1 MADHPRPALGGSFAW
16 KLAGGAARL
25 VAYVLVFLVATRLM
39 SREQYGEAQ
48 QILAL
53 TALLAAIADFGI
65 SGAIRRFLGEL
76 EELRPAQTRRYLVR
90 TFAQALG
97 VSVLFA
103 AAVFVLRDPVASWF
117 ESPLLVSLA
126 FLAAPLIVLIVL
138 SMQVTAA
145 LDGLERFQV
154 QAVIGVLYSLVLGGT
169 TVVALSIAPGAR
181 ELVLAYVVAN
191 ALAVVLAGGA
201 VVWLTRGRGRP
212 VSEPLPSSLKY
223 GAWVFLATIN
233 GLAVHRINVLV
244 VGGFHDSSE
253 VALYAV
259 ADRFFQ
265 IPLMGLFLLV
275 GVIAPRAARLVA
287 ASDRGGLQKLFE
299 VCNGVIAGVFG
310 LAVAAMF
317 VAVPLMVVLLFP
329 KYPDAGPLIRALL
342 PLAVIRSFGGLA
354 GGGFLI
360 ATGHARAVAVI
371 SLTATA
377 LTLIGDVLLVPGH
390 GSWGAVWVTVAV
402 QTFASIA
409 LVAMAVRRM
418 DLRFRLS
425 FRGAREVLM
434 GD

>member
-1 MADHPRPALGGSFAW
+1 MADARRRGLGGSFAW

-53 TALLAAIADFGI
+53 TALLAAFADFGI

-103 AAVFVLRDPVASWF
+103 AAVFVLRGSFADWF
-117 ESPLLVSLA
+117 ESPLLVTLA
-126 FLAAPLIVLIVL
+126 VLAAPLVVLTVL
-138 SMQVTAA
+138 NMQVTAA
-145 LDGLERFQV
+145 LDGLERFRV
-154 QAVIGVLYSLVLGGT
+154 QAAIGVLYSLVLGGT
-169 TVVALSIAPGAR
+169 TVVALTITPGAR
-181 ELVLAYVVAN
+181 ELVLAYVVGN
-191 ALAVVLAGGA
+191 CVSVGLAGVA
-201 VVWLTRGRGRP
+201 IVWLTRGRGRAAF
-212 VSEPLPSSLKY
+212 EPLPSSLKY
-223 GAWVFLATIN
+223 GYWVFLATVN

-244 VGGFHDSSE
+244 VGGYHDASE

-275 GVIAPRAARLVA
+275 GVIAPRAARLAA
-287 ASDRGGLQKLFE
+287 ASDREGLQKLFE
-299 VCNGVIAGVFG
+299 VCNGMVAALFG
-310 LAVAAMF
+310 LAVVAMF
-317 VAVPLMVVLLFP
+317 AAVPLMIVLLFP
-329 KYPDAGPLIRALL
+329 RYPDAGPLIRALL
-342 PLAVIRSFGGLA
+342 PVAIIRSFGGLA

-360 ATGHARAVAVI
+360 ATGHARSVAVI

-377 LTLIGDVLLVPGH
+377 LTIVGDVLFVPVY
-390 GSWGAVWVTVAV
+390 GSWGAVWVMVVV
-402 QTFASIA
+402 QTLASIA
-409 LVAMAVRRM
+409 LVGLAIRRM
-418 DLRFRLS
+418 SLKFRLS
-425 FRGAREVLM
+425 FRGAREVLL